1 MPGPEP
7 RVLNLW
13 PDSYGPE
20 PLEINF
26 WAEVRWNVLGWSWRN
41 LVLLRLA
48 MRGAMGKFSERPVT
62 THRTRAPKRST
73 SKNGF
78 EDATSYQPASLW
90 RLGTTTDFH
99 KRSTSENNAEAHQP
113 SGTGRSPLNV
123 GICGLMKRAVA
134 RLLVRSPQNRQW
146 TNLGSSG

>member
-20 PLEINF
+20 PLEINL
-26 WAEVRWNVLGWSWRN
+26 WAAARWNVLGWSWRN

-62 THRTRAPKRST
+62 
-73 SKNGF
+73 
-78 EDATSYQPASLW
+78 
-90 RLGTTTDFH
+90 
-99 KRSTSENNAEAHQP
+99 AHLSH
-113 SGTGRSPLNV
+113 SGTEAQHL
-123 GICGLMKRAVA
+123 
-134 RLLVRSPQNRQW
+134 QEW
-146 TNLGSSG
+146 F